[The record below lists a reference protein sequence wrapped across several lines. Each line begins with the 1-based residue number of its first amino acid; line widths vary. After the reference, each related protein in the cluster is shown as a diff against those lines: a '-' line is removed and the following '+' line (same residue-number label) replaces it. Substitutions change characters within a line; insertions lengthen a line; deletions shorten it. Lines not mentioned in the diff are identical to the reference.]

1 MFNAISA
8 AGFES
13 IFAADYSDAMLE
25 VCEESPLSQS
35 VSFSKQD
42 IYSTTFSSGKF
53 SAIVSSRFLFHS
65 DDQDKLFSEFSR
77 LLAPQGYLILDAL
90 KWSPRSWT
98 QLFSNKLGGK
108 IYTNSDTSIYKL
120 AKAHGFEVIDSQ
132 SILIFP
138 SFIYNFIPR
147 FLMRPLQW
155 LEPKWP
161 AGLKSKKVWM
171 LRKV

>member
-1 MFNAISA
+1 MFPAINS
-8 AGFES
+8 AGFNC
-13 IFAADYSDAMLE
+13 IFASDYSDAMLE
-25 VCEESPLSQS
+25 ECKNNPLSQLIR
-35 VSFSKQD
+35 FSKQD
-42 IYSTTFSSGKF
+42 IYSTTFSSDKF

-77 LLAPQGYLILDAL
+77 LLAPQGYLILDVL
-90 KWSPRSWT
+90 RWSPRSWT

-108 IYTNSDTSIYKL
+108 IYTNSDASIHIL
-120 AKAHGFEVIDSQ
+120 AKAHGFEVQASQ
-132 SILIFP
+132 SILVFP
-138 SFIYNFIPR
+138 SFVYNFIPR